1 MATREARLARTFVEV
16 ADTLV
21 ADFDVVDLH
30 TLVADRCVEIFAVD
44 AAGVMV
50 VAPGGDLRATAS
62 SNEAARALE
71 LLELQ
76 SREGPCFDCCQN
88 GRPMINLDLA
98 TLQGRWPRFAP
109 TAIDHGF
116 STAHALPMRLRDEV
130 IGALNLFQ
138 TAGRLEQQDV
148 DGAQALADIATIAIL
163 HHRATIQT
171 QLLNEQLDQAL
182 TSRIVIEQ
190 AKGMLAGL
198 GSLTMDEAFN
208 RLRAYARRT
217 NRRLSDVAR
226 DLTDGTLTNADVD
239 LPSPLERH

>member
-30 TLVADRCVEIFAVD
+30 TLVTDRCVEIFAVD

-50 VAPGGDLRATAS
+50 VGPDGDLRVMAS
-62 SNEAARALE
+62 SNEAAQALE
-71 LLELQ
+71 LLESQ

-88 GRPMINLDLA
+88 AQPVINVDLA
-98 TLQGRWPRFAP
+98 TSQSRWPRFAH

-116 STAHALPMRLRDEV
+116 STVHALPMRLRDEV

-138 TAGRLEQQDV
+138 IAGQLEQQDI
-148 DGAQALADIATIAIL
+148 DGAQAMADIATIAIL

-190 AKGMLAGL
+190 AKGMLAGME
-198 GSLTMDEAFN
+198 SQTMDEAFN
-208 RLRAYARRT
+208 KLRAYARRT

-226 DLTDGTLTNADVD
+226 DLVDGTLTSTDVD
-239 LPSPLERH
+239 LPNT